1 MKITKEYLQ
10 SINACAVQVEL
21 FDKTFPTGTAIT
33 RAACKKATK
42 VGLNLH
48 WLASRLFDASA
59 RAAYEE
65 AVASAFKA
73 YDEARAPAF
82 KAYNEAC
89 ASALKAYDEARASAF
104 KAYDEARGVAFH
116 DAYKQQSSPRKG
128 SRQIQNKTVAR
139 KKAIKRRS
147 K

>member
-73 YDEARAPAF
+73 YEEAVASTQ
-82 KAYNEAC
+82 KAYEEAV
-89 ASALKAYDEARASAF
+89 APALKAFDEAVAPSR
-104 KAYDEARGVAFH
+104 KAYEEARGVAFYN
-116 DAYKQQSSPRKG
+116 AWKG
-128 SRQIQNKTVAR
+128 LK
-139 KKAIKRRS
+139 
-147 K
+147 